1 MLFDR
6 EPLATV
12 TVPVVESPFL
22 NAVITRS
29 KNKEM
34 LQQQLLSHQSPP
46 TNTPKTD
53 SSIISSNDAAASP
66 YSSYNYFDIER
77 IKEGQVNDPNI
88 QQKINEIRDKV
99 ITSYTFDDGLLY
111 KLMPMHVSNKRKIKV
126 IYLPISMVD
135 SLLKA
140 YHDIPLAGHFGV
152 KRTYFKLKNKFCR
165 IKKPGK
171 LCPIATPDGPFQ
183 LIGIDFCGPFKRTH
197 CENRYVLCITDYF
210 ARWVDAITLPNCS
223 VQTTVQTIFN
233 DYICRYGVSKSILSD
248 QGIHFNNQLMD
259 SMPKLIGYNHIFSTV
274 YHPQSSRMVERCNA
288 TFVPQLAKLHDHENN
303 DWDEYLSPPRLPIDK
318 PEFTYLFHKPN
329 DYYAQLEKE
338 FKHYSQTRPYDH
350 YSTTIEI

>member
-152 KRTYFKLKNKFCR
+152 KRTYFKLKNKFWW
-165 IKKPGK
+165 P
-171 LCPIATPDGPFQ
+171 
-183 LIGIDFCGPFKRTH
+183 
-197 CENRYVLCITDYF
+197 DYF